1 MEIII
6 EEISRTHKLIG
17 RHKFLKQTVNIGRGY
32 QNDIIVSDPHV
43 CADHLLLNFDGEHW
57 IVTDQGSINGS
68 YLDESKLNADQ
79 HIIKSGDIITLGK
92 SQVRIVFPDHP
103 VEESV
108 SFSPFESLINV
119 ARNPLVLVASIAL
132 FAIVTGWIFYLN
144 NPLKVTFTQLL
155 VPAISM
161 TLLFAVWPGA
171 IAIISLLTKHDTRVL
186 SQLGVCFAFFNL
198 MWISDVIERFVH
210 FNTSS
215 DFPLIWALTLI
226 PILLAFCLFWFNCSI
241 GFHMSERRR
250 IVIASCLTILLFGG
264 SFLIQL
270 SKKPEFNPRP
280 QYNATL
286 MTPAFMISS
295 GNNIEEFVEDSAK
308 LFEKANKA
316 IQEKNK

>member
-43 CADHLLLNFDGEHW
+43 CADHLHLNFDGENW
-57 IVTDQGSINGS
+57 IITDQNSVNGS
-68 YLDESKLNADQ
+68 FLDESKLNADQ
-79 HIIKSGDIITLGK
+79 HVVKSGDIITLGK

-103 VEESV
+103 VEKSV
-108 SFSPFESLINV
+108 SFSPFESLVNF
-119 ARNPLVLVASIAL
+119 ARNPLVLATSIAL
-132 FAIVTGWIFYLN
+132 FAAITAWIFYLN

-198 MWISDVIERFVH
+198 MWVSDIIERFIN

-215 DFPLIWALTLI
+215 DFPLIWLLTVI
-226 PILLAFCLFWFNCSI
+226 PIGLAFCLFWFNCSI

-250 IVIASCLTILLFGG
+250 VVIASCLTVLLFGG

-280 QYNATL
+280 QYDATL
-286 MTPAFMISS
+286 MTPAFMITSGSS
-295 GNNIEEFVEDSAK
+295 IGEFVEDSSK

-316 IQEKNK
+316 ILENK

>member
-17 RHKFLKQTVNIGRGY
+17 RHKFLQKSVNIGRGY

-43 CADHLLLNFDGEHW
+43 CAEHLHLNFDGEHW
-57 IVTDQGSINGS
+57 IITDQDSINGS
-68 YLDESKLNADQ
+68 YLDESKLTADQ

-92 SQVRIVFPDHP
+92 SQVRIVFPNHP
-103 VEESV
+103 VEKSV
-108 SFSPFESLINV
+108 SFSPFESLINI
-119 ARNPLVLVASIAL
+119 ARNPLILTASIAL
-132 FAIVTGWIFYLN
+132 FASITAWVFYLN
-144 NPLKVTFTQLL
+144 NPLTVTFTQLL

-186 SQLGVCFAFFNL
+186 SQLGICFAFFNL
-198 MWISDVIERFVH
+198 MWVSDVIERFVH

-215 DFPLIWALTLI
+215 DFPLIWLLAII
-226 PILLAFCLFWFNCSI
+226 PIALAFCLFWFNCSI

-250 IVIASCLTILLFGG
+250 VVIASCLTILLFGG

-280 QYNATL
+280 QYDASL
-286 MTPAFMISS
+286 MTPAFMITSGSS
-295 GNNIEEFVEDSAK
+295 IEEFIEDSSK
-308 LFEKANKA
+308 LFEKANKT
-316 IQEKNK
+316 IQDKE

>member
-43 CADHLLLNFDGEHW
+43 CADHLHLNFDGENW
-57 IVTDQGSINGS
+57 IITDQDSVNGS

-79 HIIKSGDIITLGK
+79 HVVKSGDIITLGK
-92 SQVRIVFPDHP
+92 SQVRIVFPNHP
-103 VEESV
+103 VEKSV
-108 SFSPFESLINV
+108 SFSPFESLVNFD
-119 ARNPLVLVASIAL
+119 RNPLVLTTSIAI
-132 FAIVTGWIFYLN
+132 FAIITGWIFYLN

-198 MWISDVIERFVH
+198 MWLSDIIERFVH

-215 DFPLIWALTLI
+215 DFPLIWVLTLI
-226 PILLAFCLFWFNCSI
+226 PIALAFCLFWFNCSI

-250 IVIASCLTILLFGG
+250 VVIASCLTVLLFGG

-280 QYNATL
+280 QYDATL
-286 MTPAFMISS
+286 MTPAFMIAAGSS
-295 GNNIEEFVEDSAK
+295 IDEFVEDSSK
-308 LFEKANKA
+308 LFDKANKA
-316 IQEKNK
+316 ILKNK